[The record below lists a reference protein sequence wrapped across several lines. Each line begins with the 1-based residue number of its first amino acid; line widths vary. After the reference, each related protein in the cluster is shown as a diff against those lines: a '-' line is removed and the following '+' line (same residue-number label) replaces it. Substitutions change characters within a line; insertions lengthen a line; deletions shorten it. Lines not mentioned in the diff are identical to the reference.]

1 MACTFSTSEPPK
13 VARTPSV
20 FNILTSKCASRH
32 NGVHFFDIWFS
43 KSGPNPWCFYHLDFE
58 MCFAPQRRPLFWHL
72 NFQKWSENGVFWTFL
87 LGNVLRA
94 TTACTFLTSQLPK
107 VVRTWCALYI
117 LTWRCASRHNG
128 VQLFI
133 FHLANWLRTC
143 GFSEPTFRPSGA
155 TNHWKNTLFR
165 DFPTFSRTWVFFLL
179 RLSLFW
185 SSFFFSSL
193 LWLFP
198 CFSSVHIVG
207 SLTSKLP
214 SANGTR
220 ELWSQARGGW
230 HSFLFHDMT
239 GFNARSNSLSGNH
252 TYAPKPLTNPNF
264 LTTLLYPSPVPAR
277 HSHPTQWHKLLMF
290 SSRPL
295 CNGSCRGSSRP
306 ICKPSPWT
314 DAQPS
319 NVAWRRMRRQSEAEG
334 PCWCGWISALGRVRK
349 FLKRILVVR
358 RICFPQTWECSIVF
372 HSHLRLATWKTLA
385 SASDPQ
391 SDLAAGPSTRS
402 SPVICC
408 ESSAKQDGWRR
419 PISQNLCKV
428 WNATPR
434 STSTCLHNNTSNRF
448 LYIYTM
454 WIYVII
460 LFWYMQGT
468 RTLGRVRIPCFR
480 PMIAQALPNWQP
492 GEGPSSNGSKG
503 ALASTWWLNMGH
515 TSCSLASP
523 CGPNEAML
531 PREFIPWL
539 LMSCNDD
546 FDFDLDAWS
555 KSWSSA

>member
-1 MACTFSTSEPPK
+1 
-13 VARTPSV
+13 
-20 FNILTSKCASRH
+20 
-32 NGVHFFDIWFS
+32 
-43 KSGPNPWCFYHLDFE
+43 
-58 MCFAPQRRPLFWHL
+58 MCFASQRRALFRYLNFQKRSERGVLCTFWLGNAPQGRALFQHR
-72 NFQKWSENGVFWTFL
+72 NFQKWSEPGVSCTFW

-94 TTACTFLTSQLPK
+94 TTAWTFSTSQLPK
-107 VVRTWCALYI
+107 VLVCFVHFDLEMCFAPQGRALFQH
-117 LTWRCASRHNG
+117 HNF
-128 VQLFI
+128 QK
-133 FHLANWLRTC
+133 W
-143 GFSEPTFRPSGA
+143 SEPGVLCTFWLGNALRA
-155 TNHWKNTLFR
+155 TTACNCSSFIWPTGSAPAALASLLFDPPER
-165 DFPTFSRTWVFFLL
+165 QIIGKTQCFATFLPFRAPG
-179 RLSLFW
+179 
-185 SSFFFSSL
+185 SSFFWDFLFFGLLSSSL
-193 LWLFP
+193 LFSDSSPAFHLSISSEAWLLNF
-198 CFSSVHIVG
+198 
-207 SLTSKLP
+207 LRLM
-214 SANGTR
+214 
-220 ELWSQARGGW
+220 ELVNYEARP
-230 HSFLFHDMT
+230 SFLFHDMT
-239 GFNARSNSLSGNH
+239 GFNARSNNLSGNH

-358 RICFPQTWECSIVF
+358 RIRFPQTWECSIVF
-372 HSHLRLATWKTLA
+372 HSHLRLGKPS